1 MGLLDWLKLANLAS
15 AVVKAWRETVAFF
28 TSLQTKQ
35 AGRNEVILEVK
46 ETSDDAVKK
55 AAAADAAVRDSIAA
69 GGLRDDDGYR
79 RD

>member
-1 MGLLDWLKLANLAS
+1 MGLSELFKLLPFAS
-15 AVVKAWRETVAFF
+15 AVVKAWRETIAYF
-28 TSLQTKQ
+28 TARENKQ

-46 ETSDDAVKK
+46 EKSDDAVKK
-55 AAAADAAVRDSIAA
+55 AADADAAVSNSIAA

>member
-1 MGLLDWLKLANLAS
+1 MEWLKALPLIS
-15 AVVKAWRETVAFF
+15 QIVKAWRETVAFF
-28 TSLQTKQ
+28 TARENRQ

-46 ETSDDAVKK
+46 ETSN
-55 AAAADAAVRDSIAA
+55 AALQEADAARTSVSEHIAS